1 MESLMTWSPV
11 VQKHD
16 EPMYISLVRALS
28 EDVAAGKLPVGTRLP
43 TQRDLADKLGVALG
57 TITRAYSEAERR
69 GLVYGDGRRGTF
81 VGELP
86 NARSYLASVYKP
98 VSVGVDFSKNQP
110 ATAYDP
116 DLAAALRQ
124 IVKHGDI
131 QHLLHYPP
139 SAGYPK
145 HREAGLRWLESL
157 GLKVDMEQIYISG
170 GAQHALM
177 AIFAAETRPGDL
189 IATEEYTY
197 PGVKIIAEL
206 MGLEVVGVEMDDEG
220 MRPESLETIC
230 KHRDV
235 RLMYCNPSYQNPT
248 NAIMSAKRRQ
258 QIAEVADRHSIT
270 VVEDE
275 ILAPLM
281 EKHPGFIS
289 RMLPERGYGIIS
301 SSKALAAGL
310 RIGFIAAPKPSL
322 RKLNESLQASI
333 LGVPPLMAEIFTR
346 WYSDGTLEKIITRR
360 KKEMSHAQHLA
371 STILKGFKFRSHP
384 TSYHIWLH
392 LPEYWQ
398 SLQFAS
404 EAQMRG
410 VAVTPAEI
418 FAAERKAGLQAV
430 RLSIG
435 SVSDRE
441 LLKHGLEVVKSILQG
456 ATRKEALTV

>member
-1 MESLMTWSPV
+1 MDYQLSWEPV
-11 VQKHD
+11 VQKRE
-16 EPMYISLVRALS
+16 EPYYIAVVRALS
-28 EDVAAGKLPVGTRLP
+28 EDIAGGRLPVGTRLP
-43 TQRDLADKLGVALG
+43 TQRELADKLHVALG
-57 TITRAYSEAERR
+57 TITRAYAEAERR

-98 VSVGVDFSKNQP
+98 ISVGVDFSKNQP

-116 DLAAALRQ
+116 DLSAALKQ
-124 IVKHGDI
+124 ITKQGDI

-157 GLKVDMEQIYISG
+157 GLKVDLEQIYISG

-189 IATEEYTY
+189 IAVEEYTY

-206 MGLEVVGVEMDDEG
+206 MGLEVVGIEMDAEG
-220 MRPESLETIC
+220 IIPDSLASVC
-230 KHRDV
+230 AHRDV

-248 NAIMSAKRRQ
+248 NSIMSLKRKQ
-258 QIAEVADRHSIT
+258 QIAEVAERHNVT

-281 EKHPGFIS
+281 DKHPGFIT
-289 RMLPERGYGIIS
+289 RLIPERTYGIMS

-310 RIGFIAAPKPSL
+310 RIGFIAAPKQSL

-346 WYSDGTLEKIITRR
+346 WYSDGTLEKIVARR
-360 KKEMSHAQHLA
+360 KREMMHAQQVA
-371 STILKGFKFRSHP
+371 AQQLKGFKFRSHP

-398 SLQFAS
+398 SMQFAS

-410 VAVTPAEI
+410 VALTPAEI
-418 FAAERKAGLQAV
+418 FAAERKAGIQAV

-441 LLKHGLEVVKSILQG
+441 LLKHGLEVVRDILQG
-456 ATRKEALTV
+456 ATRKEAVTV